1 MSIIVANWKMNLN
14 LLSGEDLARKISMFV
29 EKEKSKDT
37 IVICPSFSMLDRV
50 GSAINGSFIKLGAQD
65 CSHYRDGAYTGDVS
79 AAMLKDTGCEYVI
92 IGHSER
98 RSNHNETPS
107 LIRRKVASAHLFDLK
122 TIICIG
128 ETEEERING
137 MTLEVLKEQ
146 LLKSIPE
153 NSIFGENILIAYEPL
168 WSIGTGIIPSV
179 NDINEIAEYCSG
191 ILATRFLFENKI
203 KILYGGSVDSAN
215 CTKILNSDYVDGI
228 LVGSASLDYK
238 KFSEIIM
245 ASNKLCK
252 QS

>member
-1 MSIIVANWKMNLN
+1 MNLD
-14 LLSGEDLARKISMFV
+14 LLSGEELAKKISILV
-29 EKEKSKDT
+29 EKEHCKDT
-37 IVICPSFSMLDRV
+37 IVICPSFSMLDRIGRAIA
-50 GSAINGSFIKLGAQD
+50 GSPIKLGAQD
-65 CSHYRDGAYTGDVS
+65 CSHHKEGAYTGEVS
-79 AAMLKDTGCEYVI
+79 ASMLKDTGCEYVI

-98 RSNHNETPS
+98 RSNHNETTS
-107 LIRRKVASAHLFDLK
+107 LIMRKIVSAHLFDLK

-128 ETEEERING
+128 ETEEERANG

-153 NSIFGENILIAYEPL
+153 NSVLGENILIAYEPL
-168 WSIGTGIIPSV
+168 WSIGTGMIPSV

-191 ILATRFLFENKI
+191 ILATRFSFENKI

-215 CTKILNSDYVDGI
+215 CTKILNSDYVDGV

>member
-1 MSIIVANWKMNLN
+1 VSIIVANWKMNLN
-14 LLSGEDLARKISMFV
+14 LLTGEDLAKKISILV
-29 EKEKSKDT
+29 EKEHSEDT
-37 IVICPSFSMLDRV
+37 VVICPSFSMLDRV
-50 GSAINGSFIKLGAQD
+50 GRAISGSSIKLGAQD
-65 CSHYRDGAYTGDVS
+65 CSHHRNGAYTGDVS

-98 RSNHNETPS
+98 RSNHNEAPL

-128 ETEEERING
+128 ETEEERVNG
-137 MTLEVLKEQ
+137 VTLEAIKEQ
-146 LLKSIPE
+146 LIKSIPE
-153 NSIFGENILIAYEPL
+153 NSVLGEKILIAYEPL
-168 WSIGTGIIPSV
+168 WSIGTGMVPSID
-179 NDINEIAEYCSG
+179 DINEISEYCSG
-191 ILATRFLFENKI
+191 ILSTRFSFENKI

-215 CTKILNSDYVDGI
+215 CTKILNSHCVDGV